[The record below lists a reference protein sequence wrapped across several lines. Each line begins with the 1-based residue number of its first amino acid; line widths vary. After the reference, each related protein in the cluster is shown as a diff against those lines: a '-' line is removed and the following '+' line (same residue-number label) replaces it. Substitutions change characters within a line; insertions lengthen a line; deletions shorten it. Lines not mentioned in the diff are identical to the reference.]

1 MATTINNEFE
11 NRWNDFLASFKGSM
25 VSSSRRQ
32 EITLPIAKS
41 LLQEAAMSWSQD
53 YNLNGAWL
61 RKLMR
66 DYPKKGNMVR
76 EILLED
82 MTVEM
87 PPEKSDNTN
96 AIRYGIPVGT
106 GLASLAAASL
116 LSAGTATVIGSAVA
130 GAAIGYVFSK
140 SKIDDMKEKKVLG
153 TVDDYGSQL
162 EKYRNSIV
170 SILMAEDT
178 PTMT

>member
-1 MATTINNEFE
+1 MC
-11 NRWNDFLASFKGSM
+11 WD
-25 VSSSRRQ
+25 
-32 EITLPIAKS
+32 
-41 LLQEAAMSWSQD
+41 QD

-66 DYPKKGNMVR
+66 DYPRKGNMVR

-87 PPEKSDNTN
+87 PYEKSDNTN
-96 AIRYGIPVGT
+96 AVRYCIPVGA
-106 GLASLAAASL
+106 GLACLAAASL
-116 LSAGTATVIGSAVA
+116 LSVGTATVIGSAVA

-140 SKIDDMKEKKVLG
+140 GKIADMKQKKILDI
-153 TVDDYGSQL
+153 VDDYVSQL
-162 EKYRNSIV
+162 EKYKNSIV

-178 PTMT
+178 AAMTRQV